1 MATDYTPSSPEI
13 ERLFRRYKQA
23 LTTERELRPE
33 VKEAAETE
41 LRGGATVRQLA
52 AATGMTP
59 EVFRKIARDIGVER
73 KRPPT
78 VGPLR
83 KKGDAGG
90 TAE

>member
-52 AATGMTP
+52 AATGMTSVSSASVRLRSGRSGRRATP
-59 EVFRKIARDIGVER
+59 A
-73 KRPPT
+73 
-78 VGPLR
+78 GPR
-83 KKGDAGG
+83 SDA
-90 TAE
+90 ASLSMR

>member
-1 MATDYTPSSPEI
+1 
-13 ERLFRRYKQA
+13 
-23 LTTERELRPE
+23 
-33 VKEAAETE
+33 
-41 LRGGATVRQLA
+41 
-52 AATGMTP
+52 MTP